1 MRRAGL
7 SLPLLLS
14 FNELAWICAFFIA
27 LYHLSEKQK
36 YETDFVPTSEVAHL
50 NEEVKRLASKLKIS
64 QDRNAQMRREL
75 QERNAE
81 LVRLRRQITTKPAI
95 PPEVFNLKGRFSRV
109 VIVVDCSG
117 SMGESGR
124 WAEAIRVV
132 KAWLQYLPMEQCALI
147 TFSTEAHCLQIG
159 EQSLFPLDGPEGER
173 DRGRLLD
180 SLNRIVPEGGTNT
193 LAALRMA
200 YEIEG
205 VDTIL
210 LFTDGEPNDGKSR
223 GFDPENA
230 AMIHEL
236 CRGKRGIPV
245 NTVGVGAYSKRELF
259 DFLLQVAEETGG
271 TFIGR

>member
-1 MRRAGL
+1 M
-7 SLPLLLS
+7 S
-14 FNELAWICAFFIA
+14 
-27 LYHLSEKQK
+27 
-36 YETDFVPTSEVAHL
+36 
-50 NEEVKRLASKLKIS
+50 
-64 QDRNAQMRREL
+64 
-75 QERNAE
+75 
-81 LVRLRRQITTKPAI
+81 
-95 PPEVFNLKGRFSRV
+95 SRHG
-109 VIVVDCSG
+109 CNTYPWSG
-117 SMGESGR
+117 
-124 WAEAIRVV
+124 
-132 KAWLQYLPMEQCALI
+132 ALI
-147 TFSTEAHCLQIG
+147 AFSTKAHCLQIG

-236 CRGKRGIPV
+236 CRGKRENPV
-245 NTVGVGAYSKRELF
+245 DTVQVGAYSKREF
-259 DFLLQVAEETGG
+259 VRFLAASCGG
-271 TFIGR
+271 GLRWDVYRTLRNGQPPAWWWSLRLAVFRR